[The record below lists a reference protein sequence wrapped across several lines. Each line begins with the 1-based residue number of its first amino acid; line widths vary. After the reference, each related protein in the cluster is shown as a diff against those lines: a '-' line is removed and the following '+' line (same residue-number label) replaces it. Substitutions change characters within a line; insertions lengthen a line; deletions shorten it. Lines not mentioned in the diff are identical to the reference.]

1 VSQTSTLSNFRK
13 RILRKAKI
21 SAIRALKLPLKGQKP
36 DLMIIGA
43 QKCGTSSLHYYL
55 SQHPQLQRSLP
66 KAVHYFDKWIH
77 HGYDIAWYESHFKS
91 LTPGKKLFFEATQEY
106 VYDREAPVL
115 ISRYYPDIKMILM
128 LRDPVDRAY
137 SAWNMYRTMFE
148 SGYPDFSK
156 WKGKYP
162 GEINPIYKY
171 LMQGRETFP
180 SLREAIEIEREL
192 MESGESDD
200 PAILRKGL
208 YAEQL
213 KNYLS
218 YFSREQILVIGF
230 KEFTANTPG
239 TLENI
244 YRFMG
249 VDNGVKMSFPVKNK
263 RPYAAAIDPE
273 DKEYLRQFYSV
284 SNQELFNLIGRKL
297 RW

>member
-1 VSQTSTLSNFRK
+1 MSQTSTLSNTRK

-21 SAIRALKLPLKGQKP
+21 SAIRALKLPLKGRKP

-77 HGYDIAWYESHFKS
+77 HGYGIDWYQSHFKS
-91 LTPGKKLFFEATQEY
+91 LTPGKKRFFEATQEY
-106 VYDREAPVL
+106 IYDREAPAL
-115 ISRYYPDIKMILM
+115 ISRYYPDISMILM
-128 LRDPVDRAY
+128 LRDPVERAY

-148 SGYPDFSK
+148 SGYPDFSRR
-156 WKGKYP
+156 KGQYP
-162 GEINPIYKY
+162 GETNPIYQY
-171 LMQGRETFP
+171 LMRGRKTFP

-192 MESGESDD
+192 MESGGSGE

-213 KNYLS
+213 KNYLK
-218 YFSREQILVIGF
+218 YFRREQILVIGF

-239 TLENI
+239 TLKNVF
-244 YRFMG
+244 RFLG
-249 VDNGVKMSFPVKNK
+249 VDEDVTMAFPVKNK

-273 DKEYLRQFYSV
+273 DKEYLRQFYSE
-284 SNQELFNLIGRKL
+284 SDDELVGLIGREL
-297 RW
+297 QW